1 MIKRYRVNNQIR
13 APQVRVVDETGK
25 NLGILETWKA
35 FQLAKERNLDIIE
48 IVPKISPPVCKI
60 IDYGKFLYQKEKKER
75 AQKIKTKRGRL
86 KSIRFRINTSPH
98 DLEIKAR
105 QVEKFFKE
113 ENKVKIEVILK
124 GREKS
129 LGEFV
134 NQKFNEFLELIK
146 QRVEFKIEQE
156 RKRTPRGM
164 FMLITKK

>member
-1 MIKRYRVNNQIR
+1 MLKRPLVNNQIR

>member
-1 MIKRYRVNNQIR
+1 M
-13 APQVRVVDETGK
+13 
-25 NLGILETWKA
+25 
-35 FQLAKERNLDIIE
+35 DIIE

-60 IDYGKFLYQKEKKER
+60 IDYGKFLYQKEKKEG

>member
-1 MIKRYRVNNQIR
+1 M
-13 APQVRVVDETGK
+13 
-25 NLGILETWKA
+25 
-35 FQLAKERNLDIIE
+35 
-48 IVPKISPPVCKI
+48 
-60 IDYGKFLYQKEKKER
+60 
-75 AQKIKTKRGRL
+75 
-86 KSIRFRINTSPH
+86 
-98 DLEIKAR
+98 EIKAR